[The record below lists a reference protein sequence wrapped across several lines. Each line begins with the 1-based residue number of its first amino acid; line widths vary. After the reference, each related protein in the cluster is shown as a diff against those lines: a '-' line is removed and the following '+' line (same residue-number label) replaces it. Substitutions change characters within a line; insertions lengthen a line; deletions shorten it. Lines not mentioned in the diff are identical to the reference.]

1 MTFPASQIG
10 LIINGKIEGDP
21 NATVNSF
28 GKIEDAGENQL
39 TFLANPKYEDFL
51 YSTKASIVIL
61 NEAYELKQPVKTT
74 LIRVPDPYAAFAT
87 LLGKYQEI
95 IQQQLTGIQQPVYIA
110 KTASYGD
117 NVFIGAF
124 AYLGENVKVG
134 DNTKI
139 YPNAFIGD
147 NVTIG
152 DNCVIHPGVKIYH
165 DCVLGN
171 HIIIHGG
178 TIIGSDGFGF
188 APMADGSFKKIPQ
201 IGNVKIEDHVEIGAN
216 TTIDRATIGSTTI
229 KAGAKLDNLIQVGHN
244 AEIGNSTVIAAQ
256 AGISGS
262 TKIGNGVMI
271 GGQAG
276 IVGHIQLGDGAKV
289 NAQSGVSKSIEP
301 GKAVTGSPAYDF
313 TSALRS
319 QAIARKL
326 PELEKRVKEL
336 ETLIKQ
342 LMAEKSIL

>member
-1 MTFPASQIG
+1 MTFPATQIG

-21 NATVNSF
+21 NVTVNSF

-87 LLGKYQEI
+87 LLAKYQEI

-110 KTASYGD
+110 KTASYGE

-152 DNCVIHPGVKIYH
+152 DNCIIHPGVKIYH
-165 DCVLGN
+165 DCVL
-171 HIIIHGG
+171 
-178 TIIGSDGFGF
+178 
-188 APMADGSFKKIPQ
+188 
-201 IGNVKIEDHVEIGAN
+201 
-216 TTIDRATIGSTTI
+216 
-229 KAGAKLDNLIQVGHN
+229 
-244 AEIGNSTVIAAQ
+244 
-256 AGISGS
+256 
-262 TKIGNGVMI
+262 
-271 GGQAG
+271 
-276 IVGHIQLGDGAKV
+276 
-289 NAQSGVSKSIEP
+289 
-301 GKAVTGSPAYDF
+301 
-313 TSALRS
+313 
-319 QAIARKL
+319 
-326 PELEKRVKEL
+326 
-336 ETLIKQ
+336 
-342 LMAEKSIL
+342 